1 MVCEVISRSLN
12 STRKSSPNL
21 VAEFSNFSCRIQAL
35 ACYSRPMRHL
45 IALLLATAAG
55 PVFAAN
61 YATCILD
68 KMPGVANDVVAQ
80 SVLQVCRQKHPGGFD
95 AVKNGSGRGFFG
107 YKSGAECTI
116 KKAEDTRSMQ
126 GAAMIRASCIRL
138 YDEVRYLTDEEIG
151 LPAKR

>member
-1 MVCEVISRSLN
+1 MRCILTILS
-12 STRKSSPNL
+12 
-21 VAEFSNFSCRIQAL
+21 AL
-35 ACYSRPMRHL
+35 ACGQ
-45 IALLLATAAG
+45 A
-55 PVFAAN
+55 FAAN

-68 KMPGVANDVVAQ
+68 KMPGAANDVVAQ

-95 AVKNGSGRGFFG
+95 VVKNGSGRSFFG

-138 YDEVRYLTDEEIG
+138 YDEVRYLTDEEVG
-151 LPAKR
+151 FPAKR